1 VSRPRGWPA
10 ALVALQHDD
19 FRLLWLGQLVSN
31 AGSMMQ
37 SAAIL
42 WHVALLAPPDQKG
55 LALGLVGLTRVVPI
69 VALSLISGVIA
80 DAHDRRRVM
89 FVTQTALILVA
100 GALALLT
107 FRGEITLLQLYALS
121 ALGAAATTFDGPAR
135 QALVPRLVPREHF
148 PNAIGLNTIMFQAA
162 SVLGPALAGIVIAA
176 GGPAWAYALNA
187 ASFLAVIAALL
198 AMKLPGGA
206 AAEPGER
213 SDVSLR
219 AALDGLRF
227 TFSQPLIRSTM
238 LLDFFATFFSSAT
251 ALLPI
256 FAQDVLRVGPTG
268 YGALYAAPAVGALVA
283 GAIMVPLAERIDR
296 RGPTLLWAVAAY
308 GAATIVFGLSRDFAL
323 TFACLAATGAADT
336 VSMVLRNIIRQ
347 LSTPDSLRGR
357 MTSVNMMFF
366 MGGPQL
372 GELEAGL
379 VAQGFGAPASVV
391 TGGVG
396 CLVAT
401 AWTAWRTPELRADRT
416 RSAPEVE
423 PRVSPRVHNS

>member
-1 VSRPRGWPA
+1 VTPQHTWPKS
-10 ALVALQHDD
+10 LVALQHGD

-31 AGSMMQ
+31 SGSMMQ

-42 WHVALLAPPDQKG
+42 WHVALLAPPGKKG

-69 VALSLISGVIA
+69 VALSLLSGVIA

-89 FVTQTALILVA
+89 FVTQAALTLVA
-100 GALALLT
+100 AALAALT
-107 FRGEITLLQLYALS
+107 WSGGITLGLLYALS
-121 ALGAAATTFDGPAR
+121 ALGAAATSFDGPAR
-135 QALVPRLVPREHF
+135 QALIPRLVPREHF

-162 SVLGPALAGIVIAA
+162 SVLGPALAGVVIAA

-187 ASFLAVIAALL
+187 VSFLAVIAALA

-206 AAEPGER
+206 SAEPGAR
-213 SDVSLR
+213 SEVSLR

-256 FAQDVLRVGPTG
+256 FAQDVLKVGPAG
-268 YGALYAAPAVGALVA
+268 YGALYAAPAVGAVVA
-283 GAIMVPLAERIDR
+283 GAIMVPLAERIEH
-296 RGPTLLWAVAAY
+296 RGRTLLWAVIAY
-308 GAATIVFGLSRDFAL
+308 GAATVLFGLSTSFVL
-323 TFACLAATGAADT
+323 TFLCLAATGAADT

-379 VAQGFGAPASVV
+379 VAQGFGAPISVI
-391 TGGVG
+391 TGGLG

-401 AWTAWRTPELRADRT
+401 AWTAWRTPELRAYGRD
-416 RSAPEVE
+416 SAPSAAPRLE
-423 PRVSPRVHNS
+423 PS